1 MEKSSIFGGLS
12 GKGHSGTSLYRV
24 YKTLIKPL
32 HPVWIYVV
40 VVDSFGLWDA
50 LGNGITIVTNHQAI
64 AAIV

>member
-1 MEKSSIFGGLS
+1 
-12 GKGHSGTSLYRV
+12 
-24 YKTLIKPL
+24 
-32 HPVWIYVV
+32 V